1 MRPGVPSSSRLN
13 ASREPTPLRFVSIK
27 MDSLTQYQITET
39 YLMSG
44 LSFLSIYLFVLLK
57 AIYSWWRGTRL
68 LCFQVCFIAGWS
80 MVEIAALVLF
90 SLEHSQPGK
99 LPEFLAGSIPT
110 VLDIMS
116 FWGVAIVQVR

>member
-1 MRPGVPSSSRLN
+1 
-13 ASREPTPLRFVSIK
+13 

-39 YLMSG
+39 YLISG
-44 LSFLSIYLFVLLK
+44 LSFLAIYLFVLLK
-57 AIYSWWRGTRL
+57 AIYSWWRETRL

-80 MVEIAALVLF
+80 VVETAALVLF

-116 FWGVAIVQVR
+116 FWGVALIQVR